1 MRLVTTPESRLELSR
16 ALRLMSEALDILDEL
31 GAPGDI
37 GGILDLAV
45 ARLAKLLDRK
55 DPFAT
60 GAQEFIAQLEREL
73 GMVRPRGTRELSPW
87 EAPPCP

>member
-60 GAQEFIAQLEREL
+60 A
-73 GMVRPRGTRELSPW
+73 PRNLLPSSSGNSAWFGPGEPAS
-87 EAPPCP
+87 